1 MKYIGI
7 IVIVCIIGGLVF
19 AWIKTAP
26 QEPAEQTATVS
37 QVVDTTPAKTD
48 TATDTQKTDSSKNIT
63 SKKTIKTK
71 DGMTIEILKEGTG
84 DAITNNKSAS
94 MLYTGTLA
102 DGTVFDS
109 TSKRNNAP
117 FTFTLGVGQVIKGWD
132 EGVLGMK
139 VGEQR
144 KLTIPSDMAYG
155 PSVIHGVIPGG
166 ATLTFTVELVSF
178 K

>member
-7 IVIVCIIGGLVF
+7 AVIIIIVGVLVF

-26 QEPAEQTATVS
+26 QEEAPKAVVQEQVETNAPQAPVS
-37 QVVDTTPAKTD
+37 APEVKPII
-48 TATDTQKTDSSKNIT
+48 KN
-63 SKKTIKTK
+63 KTIKTK
-71 DGMTIEILKEGTG
+71 SGMQIEITQQGTG
-84 DAITNNKSAS
+84 EAIINGKMAS
-94 MLYTGTLA
+94 MLYTGKLQ

-109 TSKRNNAP
+109 TAKRNNTP

-139 VGEQR
+139 VGEKR
-144 KLTIPSDMAYG
+144 TLTIPSDLAYG
-155 PSVIHGVIPGG
+155 AGGIPGVIPGG
-166 ATLTFTVELVSF
+166 ATLVFDIELVSF

>member
-7 IVIVCIIGGLVF
+7 AVIIIIVGVLVF

-26 QEPAEQTATVS
+26 QEDTPKIVTEQV
-37 QVVDTTPAKTD
+37 VVDTPPVQNPETKPII
-48 TATDTQKTDSSKNIT
+48 KNKI
-63 SKKTIKTK
+63 IKTK
-71 DGMTIEILKEGTG
+71 SGMNIEITQQGAGE
-84 DAITNNKSAS
+84 AITNGKVAS
-94 MLYTGTLA
+94 MLYTGKLQ

-109 TSKRNNAP
+109 TAKRNNAP

-139 VGEQR
+139 VGEKR
-144 KLTIPSDMAYG
+144 TLTIPSDLAYG
-155 PSVIHGVIPGG
+155 AGGIPGVIPGG
-166 ATLTFTVELVSF
+166 ATLVFDIELVSF

>member
-37 QVVDTTPAKTD
+37 QVVDTTPEKTD
-48 TATDTQKTDSSKNIT
+48 TTTDTQKTDSSKNIT
-63 SKKTIKTK
+63 NKKIIKTK

-84 DAITNNKSAS
+84 EAITNGKTAN

-109 TSKRNNAP
+109 TDKHGGKPYP
-117 FTFTLGVGQVIKGWD
+117 FILGVGHVIKGWD

-144 KLTIPSDMAYG
+144 KLTIPYQLAYG
-155 PSVIHGVIPGG
+155 ENDYGPIPGKS
-166 ATLTFTVELVSF
+166 TLIFTVELVSF
-178 K
+178 E